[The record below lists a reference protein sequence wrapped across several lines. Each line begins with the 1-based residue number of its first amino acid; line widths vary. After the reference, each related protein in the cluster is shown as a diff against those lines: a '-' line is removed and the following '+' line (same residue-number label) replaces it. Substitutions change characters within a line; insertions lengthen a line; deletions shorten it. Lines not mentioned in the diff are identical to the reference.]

1 MNPEQRRGLLLL
13 ALSAVGAVV
22 VFALVASYV
31 GSVSSQVGPMSTVYV
46 ADRAIAPQQ
55 AVGADDVVARQ
66 VPTRYVTP
74 ATILDQ
80 GGFLGHRSI
89 DGISKGT
96 WLQEDL
102 VEPASS
108 VADGE
113 REVSVT
119 FDAAQG
125 INGRV
130 RPGDLVD
137 VVGAFAARQESSVGD
152 PSVRRAQIPDNTAGV
167 LVRDARVVS
176 VGAATRAGTPVGT
189 ADQGGTDVEATVAVT
204 FSVPLEQA
212 VRLSYGEA
220 FAVSLRIV
228 RSGNNE
234 TGDEVERKDLS
245 FDDAQLPDA
254 LSPPPPAPAPTPK
267 PTPTEPPP
275 APEPEPDAGGN
286 P

>member
-1 MNPEQRRGLLLL
+1 MNPKQRRGLLLL
-13 ALSAVGAVV
+13 AVSLVGAVA
-22 VFALVASYV
+22 VFALVVSYV
-31 GSVSSQVGPMSTVYV
+31 GSVSSQVGPMSTVFV
-46 ADRAIAPQQ
+46 AQRAIAPQQ
-55 AVGADDVVARQ
+55 AVTAADVSPEQ

-74 ATILDQ
+74 TTILDQ
-80 GGFLGHRSI
+80 DGFLGHKSI
-89 DGISKGT
+89 EGISQGT

-113 REVSVT
+113 REVSVN

-137 VVGAFAARQESSVGD
+137 VVGAFAARQEGGAGD

-176 VGAATRAGTPVGT
+176 VGAATPVGIPVGT
-189 ADQGGTDVEATVAVT
+189 ADQGDTDVAATVAVT

-234 TGDEVERKDLS
+234 TGREIRRGDLS

-254 LSPPPPAPAPTPK
+254 LSPPPPARETPPKPAPAPA
-267 PTPTEPPP
+267 PP
-275 APEPEPDAGGN
+275 APDAGGN